1 MYDLELKESVE
12 KLFHKLA
19 KKNRSEMEIIEK
31 KIAQILENPYHF
43 KPLKKPMAHK
53 RRVHIVGSMVLVY
66 SIDEV
71 KKTVI
76 IHDYD
81 HHDNVYGS

>member
-19 KKNRSEMEIIEK
+19 RKNRSEMDIIDK
-31 KIAQILENPYHF
+31 KIAQILVDPYHF
-43 KPLKKPMAHK
+43 KPLKKPMAQK

-66 SIDEV
+66 SIDEAT
-71 KKTVI
+71 KTVI

-81 HHDNVYGS
+81 HHDKVYRS